1 MKKTVSIFL
10 FGIFLFNMAGYF
22 IAFKSFQYQIKKEIK
37 AEIKK
42 SINSDELTAIVIDKK
57 QINKLD
63 WLEEGKEMHYNGKL
77 YDVIKHT
84 EDAASITFY
93 CINDKQEELLFAN
106 LEEHIAT
113 HIAANKPIKNQ
124 ASKKL
129 SNTVIKLYFSNGQSF
144 EFNSVLINQQAFFS
158 INLSYKSVLTETD
171 SPPPEFV

>member
-1 MKKTVSIFL
+1 MKKVISIFL

-37 AEIKK
+37 AEIKR
-42 SINSDELTAIVIDKK
+42 NVNPNELTAIVIDKK
-57 QINKLD
+57 QINKID
-63 WLEEGKEMHYNGKL
+63 WLQEGKEMYYKGKL
-77 YDVIKHT
+77 YDVVRLTKNDT
-84 EDAASITFY
+84 SITYY

-106 LEEHIAT
+106 LEEHIAA

-129 SNTVIKLYFSNGQSF
+129 SNAVIKLYFSNGQSF
-144 EFNSVLINQQAFFS
+144 KFNSVLLNQPPFYS
-158 INLSYKSVLTETD
+158 INLSYKSALIEFD